1 MTGEGGCQVSQ
12 LLSLRT
18 ALVVPAGSGSFCGGK
33 LLREVCGNSLYPTYH
48 RKLLREVCGNSAP
61 ASEPRDYSLR
71 EVELTITE
79 TLWDQVLMAFKD
91 IQNEL
96 QEDARIRGMSS
107 ATPTS
112 SASKTG
118 TKTSDAAMT
127 PKLGRV
133 LPGTGEQPSGIQAQN
148 LRGQSSDQP
157 ACYPDPKPTINGED
171 HLQGTALVA

>member
-1 MTGEGGCQVSQ
+1 MKEARKQRAQKGPEDTLRPHRELHSTFCNNPHGKRISKRMNICTRITES
-12 LLSLRT
+12 LSL
-18 ALVVPAGSGSFCGGK
+18 
-33 LLREVCGNSLYPTYH
+33 EVHIRLI
-48 RKLLREVCGNSAP
+48 AF
-61 ASEPRDYSLR
+61 SES
-71 EVELTITE
+71 
-79 TLWDQVLMAFKD
+79 W
-91 IQNEL
+91 
-96 QEDARIRGMSS
+96 MSS

-157 ACYPDPKPTINGED
+157 ACYPRP
-171 HLQGTALVA
+171 

>member
-1 MTGEGGCQVSQ
+1 MAQHAFQDQEQEGGRNSRQQ
-12 LLSLRT
+12 KRK
-18 ALVVPAGSGSFCGGK
+18 SFEDTMRPK
-33 LLREVCGNSLYPTYH
+33 
-48 RKLLREVCGNSAP
+48 
-61 ASEPRDYSLR
+61 

-107 ATPTS
+107 VTPTS

-118 TKTSDAAMT
+118 STKTSDAAMT
-127 PKLGRV
+127 PKLGRL

-157 ACYPDPKPTINGED
+157 ACYPRP
-171 HLQGTALVA
+171 

>member
-1 MTGEGGCQVSQ
+1 MAQHAFQDQEQEGGRNSRQQ
-12 LLSLRT
+12 KRK
-18 ALVVPAGSGSFCGGK
+18 SFEDTMRPK
-33 LLREVCGNSLYPTYH
+33 
-48 RKLLREVCGNSAP
+48 
-61 ASEPRDYSLR
+61 

-118 TKTSDAAMT
+118 STKTSDAAMT
-127 PKLGRV
+127 PKLGRL
-133 LPGTGEQPSGIQAQN
+133 LPGTGEQPSGIQAPN
-148 LRGQSSDQP
+148 LRGQSSDQS
-157 ACYPDPKPTINGED
+157 ACCPDPNPTINED
-171 HLQGTALVA
+171 HLQGTALVALKTKLLGRHHH